1 METKGL
7 SKDIM
12 ANAMHTNLATLD
24 ELLDPE
30 NITVTLQVLD
40 HAATVL
46 GKQLRIELVDIS

>member
-1 METKGL
+1 
-7 SKDIM
+7 M